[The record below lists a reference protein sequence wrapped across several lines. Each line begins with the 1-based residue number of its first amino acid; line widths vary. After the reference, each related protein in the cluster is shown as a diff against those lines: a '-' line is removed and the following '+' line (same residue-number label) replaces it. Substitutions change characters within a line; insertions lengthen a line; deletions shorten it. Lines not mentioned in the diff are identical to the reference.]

1 MSSNAQPHRVPSTIF
16 AQRPN
21 HAVNT
26 DTHRRRYA
34 PWGGRRLPWY
44 VSRHDAVTRY
54 SVFIRGGTRCARIAC
69 VLTLC
74 CVLSGCVFLVS
85 DLALRD
91 VSISDSSASDNRD
104 LLGNPVGVGLL
115 RVDLVSESNL
125 MKMARQGELNVGTE
139 ASICPEGQ
147 TESPVETVSSV
158 YFHEFRVDGLS
169 TATARRNEGLAAERY
184 PGPPFIYH
192 VFVFPDGPRRRNID
206 PTKPD
211 QPSYSLVAMPRTLCL
226 RLRGGAMWGLAG
238 WRRTLL

>member
-1 MSSNAQPHRVPSTIF
+1 MT
-16 AQRPN
+16 
-21 HAVNT
+21 
-26 DTHRRRYA
+26 
-34 PWGGRRLPWY
+34 G
-44 VSRHDAVTRY
+44 Y
-54 SVFIRGGTRCARIAC
+54 SVFIRAAWRCARIAC
-69 VLTLC
+69 SLAPC

-85 DLALRD
+85 DLTLRD
-91 VSISDSSASDNRD
+91 VSISDQSASNNRD
-104 LLGNPVGVGLL
+104 LLGNPVEVGLL

-125 MKMARQGELNVGTE
+125 MQMARQGELHVGTE
-139 ASICPEGQ
+139 ASICSEGP

-158 YFHEFRVDGLS
+158 YFHEFTVNGLNTS
-169 TATARRNEGLAAERY
+169 AARRNEGLADERY

-238 WRRTLL
+238 LATNTVVVKSSDIERALRRGVP